1 MIVSVLVLRFDR
13 VFSAGPAWSGEV
25 SSLSWAVLKTL
36 RVQTSGHM
44 KHVRPEAQIASRG
57 IWSNQK

>member
-13 VFSAGPAWSGEV
+13 VFSDGPAWSGEV

-36 RVQTSGHM
+36 EC
-44 KHVRPEAQIASRG
+44 KHQVT
-57 IWSNQK
+57 WSM